1 MSNKIAILTGP
12 YSGLGINLAKQL
24 NKSTDQLYLLG
35 RDSSRHKSGTGA
47 NYPIEWDMR
56 KPEELDLGPL
66 AFCITSDSKILIFLN
81 ASIIEPLK
89 KIGDFTTNEIVE
101 NISINVISNIKLI
114 NDVIG
119 LQKNQR
125 FPLSIVFLTSGA
137 SKKNIA
143 GWSLYSMSK
152 QIMETFLFKINLE
165 HTDIRTM
172 ILDPGLVNTNMQA
185 VIAAS
190 SKFSLNVVS
199 PRQLRESD
207 EVASEILAKCQVEL
221 SGFFQD

>member
-1 MSNKIAILTGP
+1 MANKIAILTGP

-24 NKSTDQLYLLG
+24 NKCVNQLYLLG
-35 RDSSRHKSGTGA
+35 RDSNRHKSGTGA

-56 KPEELDLGPL
+56 KPEELDLEPL
-66 AFCITSDSKILIFLN
+66 ASRITSDSKVLIFLN

-119 LQKNQR
+119 MQQNQR

-137 SKKNIA
+137 SNKNIT

-165 HTDIRTM
+165 HSDIKTM
-172 ILDPGLVNTNMQA
+172 ILDPGLVNTNMQV

-190 SKFSLNVVS
+190 PQFSLNSVPAS
-199 PRQLRESD
+199 QLRES
-207 EVASEILAKCQVEL
+207 EVVASEILAKCQVEL
-221 SGFFQD
+221 SGYFQD